1 MFTKKISTAML
12 IAEMDQNIKRMSKL
26 VEEDADSFAKKAEM
40 YYQKRPELISIV
52 EEFHRMYRSLSERYD
67 ATRELRRNIPSDIQS
82 QASCISEAGSQ
93 LPSACP
99 SPDLWP
105 NRPRSGARA
114 DGFDLFLATNR
125 NCMDLGYREGD
136 ESSPLG
142 SESESDAYSVVND
155 DEPVLRRKIY
165 ELEVERRSAKEKQ
178 RIHQEDN
185 SECSS
190 TGSRNR
196 NVEADRPHTT
206 AYEEELRDIKE
217 KLRLS
222 EEEVSRLQDH
232 ISRYKSSLSDRE
244 QEIRRLIETITNADR
259 KLSEENSQLKVEI
272 TKLQKERTYLENNLK
287 EQDVRCQSLR
297 RALAGKA
304 EMKTSPGVEAELLKQ
319 MVTEKTNEVE
329 ELTRSLAAITR
340 NYNMI
345 VAEKAKLGAKVEEL
359 TIDMSLKDDR
369 IDAMCQHL
377 HQLQM
382 EHVKLMDITEEEHKK
397 GEELRSRAEE
407 LETTIKQQEEIIQE
421 GAEEKREAIRQLSVS
436 LEHYRSGYLRL
447 RDVVVNH
454 MSSPVMAA

>member
-155 DEPVLRRKIY
+155 DDPVLRRKIY
-165 ELEVERRSAKEKQ
+165 ELEVERRSAKEKL

-206 AYEEELRDIKE
+206 TAYEEELRDVKE

-359 TIDMSLKDDR
+359 TTDMSSKDDR
-369 IDAMCQHL
+369 ID
-377 HQLQM
+377 
-382 EHVKLMDITEEEHKK
+382 VIREHKK

-454 MSSPVMAA
+454 ISSPVMAA